1 MKNDFELMASMMCAD
16 FSNLGKEVKEL
27 DAAGIESLA
36 PAGDL
41 VLVGNPYSDMN
52 LSKNTYWKILR
63 KELKLHGVWNSVFP
77 TDWQYVLERLAAGKI
92 KPALFITHKLP
103 LPQLD
108 KGLDIMK
115 NKTEDYCK
123 VMINM

>member
-1 MKNDFELMASMMCAD
+1 M
-16 FSNLGKEVKEL
+16 

-41 VLVGNPYSDMN
+41 ILVGNPYSDMN
-52 LSKNTYWKILR
+52 LPKNTYWKILR

-77 TDWQYVLERLAAGKI
+77 TDWEYVLERLAAGKI
-92 KPALFITHKLP
+92 KPAALISHRFP
-103 LPQLD
+103 LDHLKD
-108 KGLDIMK
+108 GLEIMR

-123 VMINM
+123 VMINT